1 MPYLV
6 RHTAPAAPT
15 VRLVCFPH
23 AGGGA
28 SYFRGWSRHLAP
40 SVELLAV
47 QYPGRESRFTEPL
60 VGELAPLA
68 AGAHRELLAEPPL
81 PTVLFG
87 HSMGAMVAYETLLLL
102 EASGAAHVTRL
113 CASGRALDAPPV
125 GAAETTDAELI
136 ASVKALGGTN
146 AQVWDDP
153 ELSGLLLPII
163 RNDYRLIDTYRRA
176 PGTPPLRAEVLALSG
191 DADPRITPEQAAL
204 WATATTGP
212 FSARVFEGGHFY
224 LTEHAADVARLAV
237 AGLPGALHG

>member
-6 RHTAPAAPT
+6 RHTSPAAPAL
-15 VRLVCFPH
+15 RLVCFPH

-28 SYFRGWSRHLAP
+28 SYFRGWARHLAP

-60 VGELAPLA
+60 VGEMAPLA
-68 AGAHRELLAEPPL
+68 EAVSTELAAEPPL

-87 HSMGAMVAYETLLLL
+87 HSMGAMVAYEALLRL
-102 EASGAAHVTRL
+102 EASGATHFTRL
-113 CASGRALDAPPV
+113 CASGHALDATPAGV
-125 GAAETTDAELI
+125 AEDTDAELI

-146 AQVWDDP
+146 AAVWDSPD
-153 ELSGLLLPII
+153 LSEILLPII

-176 PGTPPLRAEVLALSG
+176 PGTPLLRAEVRAFSG

-204 WATATTGP
+204 WAGATKGP
-212 FSARVFEGGHFY
+212 FSAHLFEGAHFY
-224 LTEHAADVARLAV
+224 LTDHAAQVAHHAV
-237 AGLPGALHG
+237 AGL